1 MSPKPR
7 ARNKRVLDH
16 HHATTLKNL
25 SLLFPRSVFLLP
37 RAKAFGGRP
46 FVFFVLFSFCSSF
59 LCVPLEEEEDE
70 DKRQRQ
76 RQTDFERMKRKA
88 FVSLL
93 VSSAYKNASS
103 SVSSFVVSRKRTTT
117 VSTLITT
124 TFRQSFSTDDVNDDD
139 AKKKHRTK
147 TTTTQKG
154 RRTKEEDA
162 TPLKL
167 DDETNP
173 LAGMMFPWE
182 RAVLSSPRRFD
193 GESQPMPWWHKLYW
207 AAFAVCVGLIAS
219 NKMRERH
226 EHANETE
233 RRERELKRN
242 RRAMARALE
251 GRSFVGT
258 REYDPRTERMTTTT
272 TSTAI
277 GRKKEEGGGEEEEE
291 EEEEED
297 PFEGLEPHEIAA
309 LVAKEA
315 PDGDVYAGWSPEEI
329 QEYEE
334 KRKKERE
341 KEKKGVFVMP
351 PNVAAKR

>member
-1 MSPKPR
+1 
-7 ARNKRVLDH
+7 
-16 HHATTLKNL
+16 
-25 SLLFPRSVFLLP
+25 
-37 RAKAFGGRP
+37 
-46 FVFFVLFSFCSSF
+46 
-59 LCVPLEEEEDE
+59 
-70 DKRQRQ
+70 
-76 RQTDFERMKRKA
+76 MKRKA
-88 FVSLL
+88 VSLL
-93 VSSAYKNASS
+93 VSSAYKNAVS
-103 SVSSFVVSRKRTTT
+103 SVSSCVAASSSRRTTT
-117 VSTLITT
+117 TQVSTLTTTT
-124 TFRQSFSTDDVNDDD
+124 TFRSFSTDSDDDD
-139 AKKKHRTK
+139 AKKKHRRTK
-147 TTTTQKG
+147 TTTTQG

-162 TPLKL
+162 TPKL
-167 DDETNP
+167 DETNP

-182 RAVLSSPRRFD
+182 RAVLSSPRRYNA
-193 GESQPMPWWHKLYW
+193 SQPMPWWHKLYW
-207 AAFAVCVGLIAS
+207 AAFAVCVALIAS

-272 TSTAI
+272 TSTAT

-297 PFEGLEPHEIAA
+297 PFEGLEPREIAA

>member
-1 MSPKPR
+1 
-7 ARNKRVLDH
+7 
-16 HHATTLKNL
+16 
-25 SLLFPRSVFLLP
+25 
-37 RAKAFGGRP
+37 
-46 FVFFVLFSFCSSF
+46 
-59 LCVPLEEEEDE
+59 
-70 DKRQRQ
+70 
-76 RQTDFERMKRKA
+76 MKRKA
-88 FVSLL
+88 VSLL
-93 VSSAYKNASS
+93 VSSAYKNAVS
-103 SVSSFVVSRKRTTT
+103 SVSSCVVSSRRTTT
-117 VSTLITT
+117 QVSTTLTA
-124 TFRQSFSTDDVNDDD
+124 TFRSFSTDSDDSDD
-139 AKKKHRTK
+139 AKKKHRR
-147 TTTTQKG
+147 TTTRG
-154 RRTKEEDA
+154 GGRTKEEDA
-162 TPLKL
+162 PPKTL
-167 DDETNP
+167 DETNP

-182 RAVLSSPRRFD
+182 RAVLSSPRRD
-193 GESQPMPWWHKLYW
+193 SSQPMPWWHKLYW
-207 AAFAVCVGLIAS
+207 AAFAVCVALIAS

-272 TSTAI
+272 TSTAT

-297 PFEGLEPHEIAA
+297 PFEGLEPREIAA

>member
-1 MSPKPR
+1 
-7 ARNKRVLDH
+7 
-16 HHATTLKNL
+16 
-25 SLLFPRSVFLLP
+25 
-37 RAKAFGGRP
+37 
-46 FVFFVLFSFCSSF
+46 
-59 LCVPLEEEEDE
+59 
-70 DKRQRQ
+70 
-76 RQTDFERMKRKA
+76 
-88 FVSLL
+88 
-93 VSSAYKNASS
+93 
-103 SVSSFVVSRKRTTT
+103 
-117 VSTLITT
+117 
-124 TFRQSFSTDDVNDDD
+124 
-139 AKKKHRTK
+139 
-147 TTTTQKG
+147 
-154 RRTKEEDA
+154 
-162 TPLKL
+162 
-167 DDETNP
+167 
-173 LAGMMFPWE
+173 MMFPWE

-258 REYDPRTERMTTTT
+258 REYDPRTERITTTLTRTTTT
-272 TSTAI
+272 
-277 GRKKEEGGGEEEEE
+277 GGGGKNEEGGGEEEEE

-297 PFEGLEPHEIAA
+297 PFEGLEPREIAA